1 MDLITV
7 IIPYFKK
14 KNYIKEAVLS
24 AINQSYQN
32 LEIIIVYDD
41 ENQND
46 LEYIKKIK
54 NYDKRIEL
62 IINTKTLG
70 AGMSRNKAIE
80 KAKGNYISFLDADD
94 IWKKNKVETQI
105 EFMKKNNFRISH
117 TSYDIID
124 HKNKIIGTRKAKDF
138 NKVEDL
144 LKSCDIGLST
154 VLLQKKIFINNCN
167 FPNLKTKEDFV
178 LWLKILKKE
187 IKIGSINQNLTS
199 WRKLNNSLS
208 SSLFQKLLDGFYVY
222 NKFMQFNFI
231 KSIYYLLCLS
241 INFLKKN

>member
-46 LEYIKKIK
+46 LEYIKKIQ

-105 EFMKKNNFRISH
+105 EFMKK
-117 TSYDIID
+117 
-124 HKNKIIGTRKAKDF
+124 K
-138 NKVEDL
+138 
-144 LKSCDIGLST
+144 
-154 VLLQKKIFINNCN
+154 
-167 FPNLKTKEDFV
+167 
-178 LWLKILKKE
+178 
-187 IKIGSINQNLTS
+187 
-199 WRKLNNSLS
+199 
-208 SSLFQKLLDGFYVY
+208 
-222 NKFMQFNFI
+222 
-231 KSIYYLLCLS
+231 
-241 INFLKKN
+241 